1 MDATSCSVREHGA
14 RSKRKNGEITNAVKT
29 QFLNRN
35 VYNLGKL
42 AAISK
47 RSFVSKT
54 PRVFTSLFLRLGII
68 LLLYSH
74 CVFALEHDAAKRV
87 HTHLLIDDF
96 RSAIHEAQAS
106 LTIDPDSKS
115 LRLALMKA
123 LCLAGDEIEA
133 LETWKMLVDEDE
145 SLVHDRTALEMLA
158 WGVLNK
164 GESSNQLIIKIN
176 SLLGASITRDAKA
189 IPLILEALRGSNS
202 MIRSIAVS
210 LAAAYGDLPI
220 QQEIARLLN
229 EEKVWSVRLE
239 LIKAAGQLR
248 MKETKERLIEIIGH
262 PRTLAEEKV
271 AAIIS
276 LVNMYESVGD
286 KELANLVRSN
296 RAGLRDLACQIV
308 SHLNLTDKIE
318 MLLPLLRDPNSS
330 VRISTLN
337 TLAVMG
343 VKEIEGKP
351 LMQNVQVRRLLND
364 HVPEVSITAAWL
376 ALLRQDSKGG
386 EFLEKMILKGEE
398 KYARLAAGAIAISGK
413 KGVALAKKMMR
424 KSSNPYVQITL
435 ALGMIGQRENVDY
448 ACKILDQHLGM
459 NEKWMWDR
467 ASNPLFR
474 SVAPSRVAHSPQ
486 TPNYPKVVDQLTR
499 IELLQV
505 LCIMGYPK
513 AQEAVKEFLET
524 NSWGAVGAAAATLL
538 QEGDDEAL
546 DVVRALLKDPQE
558 KVRIQAALILALLG
572 GDKGAV
578 QVLKE
583 AYPLANREIKL
594 QILEALAKIG
604 DPGTIEFLLE
614 RLNEPFQVLRVVA
627 ATAIIQCLYH

>member
-1 MDATSCSVREHGA
+1 M
-14 RSKRKNGEITNAVKT
+14 
-29 QFLNRN
+29 
-35 VYNLGKL
+35 
-42 AAISK
+42 
-47 RSFVSKT
+47 
-54 PRVFTSLFLRLGII
+54 
-68 LLLYSH
+68 
-74 CVFALEHDAAKRV
+74 
-87 HTHLLIDDF
+87 HTHLLVDDS
-96 RSAIHEAQAS
+96 RSAIREAQQFLS
-106 LTIDPDSKS
+106 TYPESKT

-123 LCLAGDEIEA
+123 LCQAGDEIEA
-133 LETWKMLVDEDE
+133 LETWNRLIVEDE
-145 SLVHDRTALEMLA
+145 SLVHDRTALETLA

-164 GESSNQLIIKIN
+164 GEGSNQLIIKVN
-176 SLLGASITRDAKA
+176 SLLGASMTRDARA
-189 IPLILEALRGSNS
+189 IPLILEALRGTNS
-202 MIRSIAVS
+202 MVRSIAVS

-220 QQEIARLLN
+220 QQEIARLLY

-262 PRTLAEEKV
+262 PRTLAEEKM

-276 LVNMYESVGD
+276 LVNMYESVED
-286 KELANLVRSN
+286 KELASLVRSN
-296 RAGLRDLACQIV
+296 RAGLRELACQII
-308 SHLNLTDKIE
+308 SHLNLNDKIE

-330 VRISTLN
+330 VRISALN
-337 TLAVMG
+337 TLALLG
-343 VKEIEGKP
+343 IEKIEEKP
-351 LMQNVQVRRLLND
+351 LMQNIQVRRLLND

-376 ALLRQDSKGG
+376 ALLRDDGKGK
-386 EFLEKMILKGEE
+386 ELLEKMTLRGEE

-413 KGVALAKKMMR
+413 KGVALAKKIVK
-424 KSSNPYVQITL
+424 KSTNPYVQVTL
-435 ALGMIGQRENVDY
+435 ALGLIGQRENIDQ

-459 NEKWMWDR
+459 SEKWMWDT
-467 ASNPLFR
+467 AFNPLFR
-474 SVAPSRVAHSPQ
+474 SLAPSRVPHSPQ

-505 LCIMGYPK
+505 LCVMGYPQ
-513 AQEAVKEFLET
+513 AQEAVKGFLET

-546 DVVRALLKDPQE
+546 DTVRALLKDPQD